1 MLYFPKVRE
10 YYKNIGL
17 YISFEKIP
25 IISMFFSIGFQ
36 FCIVLNCVF
45 YIGYRRCKYLYL
57 PVAIVLGY
65 TIISAFLP
73 LVLLRYFA
81 MLFFAFPMTVVF
93 TIQPSL
99 IVENTEMIKGN

>member
-57 PVAIVLGY
+57 PVAIVLG
-65 TIISAFLP
+65 
-73 LVLLRYFA
+73 
-81 MLFFAFPMTVVF
+81 
-93 TIQPSL
+93 
-99 IVENTEMIKGN
+99 